1 MKKLEKKEKEE
12 DTKKKNTKKN
22 EGMQQICIEEVLM
35 ASMKTA
41 ISRSDCETARGS
53 KQEDVAGNDQI
64 SQ

>member
-1 MKKLEKKEKEE
+1 MKKLEKEKEE
-12 DTKKKNTKKN
+12 DKKKKTKKN
-22 EGMQQICIEEVLM
+22 EGMQHICIEGALM